1 MTYFSLLKWFLQFKR
16 SLNESVFPHFRAT
29 EKNRCGFFFIV
40 SFMDYLFKPNIFI
53 FPRMKIKASCFS
65 CAYTVDRALGLQII
79 L

>member
-1 MTYFSLLKWFLQFKR
+1 MKVYSHTLEPQRKIA
-16 SLNESVFPHFRAT
+16 VV
-29 EKNRCGFFFIV
+29 FFFIV